1 MSDDKDIKAAEERG
15 FMRGLWGA
23 VLWFL
28 VAWVLI
34 AAGHYL
40 WKAS

>member
-1 MSDDKDIKAAEERG
+1 MSDQTEIEKAEERG
-15 FMRGLWGA
+15 FNRGIWGA

-28 VAWVLI
+28 FAWVMA